1 MQSGE
6 TLPRKRRFLKVLDG
20 RKQPVRGLWKR
31 GDVYYAQ
38 IVHQGKQTKE
48 RLEARTSAEAIT
60 ALNAL
65 KVRRSEGTLKI
76 IRHKLTLSEAIAQY
90 KASSVHTKKSES
102 TRKNEVTYFKAWQE
116 RLGNVRVDRITK
128 ANIIAVRDELLAL
141 RDDPAT
147 AQKVGGSEAPV
158 SIRTANLYVVALRQV
173 FKFLEERGKLK
184 EPPHVRNIK
193 PPPPPERDL
202 LSDDACRGLLDA
214 CTNPAVCEKN
224 GRLLS
229 YYLRLLMLT
238 GAREREAYRLQW
250 KDVDLQNSVLRIGSD
265 GKSKNKTSRKLN
277 MSPELVALLHE
288 MQKDRQPDSS
298 HLFPSPQR
306 GNKDLHV
313 RTFKQSFHKARE
325 AAGLAQI
332 GFHDFRH
339 LFISKCVMGGID
351 FMTIA
356 EWVGHQDGGVLIGT
370 VYGHLNDAHKKSRA
384 EQLRIFQPAT
394 FSPVD
399 NATPA
404 PPNSDG

>member
-6 TLPRKRRFLKVLDG
+6 TLPRKRRFLKVHDG

-31 GDVYYAQ
+31 GEVYYAQ
-38 IVHQGKQTKE
+38 FVHQGKQTKE
-48 RLEARTSAEAIT
+48 RLEARTTSEAIA

-65 KVRRSEGTLKI
+65 KVRRSEGTLKV
-76 IRHKLTLSEAIAQY
+76 IRHAPKLSDAIAEY
-90 KASSVHTKKSES
+90 KASSVYTNKSES
-102 TRKNEVTYFKAWQE
+102 TRKNEATYFKAWLE
-116 RLGNVRVDRITK
+116 RLGDVRVDRITE
-128 ANIIAVRDELLAL
+128 ADIIAVRDDLLAV
-141 RDDPAT
+141 RDDLAIGK
-147 AQKVGGSEAPV
+147 KVGGSESAV

-184 EPPHVRNIK
+184 KPPHVRNIK
-193 PPPPPERDL
+193 PPPLPKRDL
-202 LSDDACRGLLDA
+202 LSDGVCRGLLDA
-214 CTNPAVCEKN
+214 CANPAVCEKN

-250 KDVDLQNSVLRIGSD
+250 KDVDLHNSVLTIGSD
-265 GKSKNKTSRKLN
+265 GKSKNKTSRELH
-277 MSPELVALLHE
+277 MSPELVALLRE

-298 HLFPSPQR
+298 YLFPSPQR

-325 AAGLAQI
+325 VAGLAQI

-356 EWVGHQDGGVLIGT
+356 EWVGHQDGGVLIGK
-370 VYGHLNDAHKKSRA
+370 VYGHINDAHKKSRA
-384 EQLRIFQPAT
+384 EKLRIFQPAT
-394 FSPVD
+394 SSPVD
-399 NATPA
+399 NATPPGLHPDA
-404 PPNSDG
+404 

>member
-1 MQSGE
+1 
-6 TLPRKRRFLKVLDG
+6 
-20 RKQPVRGLWKR
+20 
-31 GDVYYAQ
+31 
-38 IVHQGKQTKE
+38 
-48 RLEARTSAEAIT
+48 
-60 ALNAL
+60 
-65 KVRRSEGTLKI
+65 
-76 IRHKLTLSEAIAQY
+76 
-90 KASSVHTKKSES
+90 
-102 TRKNEVTYFKAWQE
+102 
-116 RLGNVRVDRITK
+116 
-128 ANIIAVRDELLAL
+128 
-141 RDDPAT
+141 
-147 AQKVGGSEAPV
+147 
-158 SIRTANLYVVALRQV
+158 
-173 FKFLEERGKLK
+173 
-184 EPPHVRNIK
+184 
-193 PPPPPERDL
+193 
-202 LSDDACRGLLDA
+202 
-214 CTNPAVCEKN
+214 
-224 GRLLS
+224 
-229 YYLRLLMLT
+229 
-238 GAREREAYRLQW
+238 
-250 KDVDLQNSVLRIGSD
+250 
-265 GKSKNKTSRKLN
+265 

-298 HLFPSPQR
+298 YLFPSPQR

-394 FSPVD
+394 SSPVD